1 MLANRKCTRYLHKWV
16 ARLPSYISLYL
27 AAPARVKW
35 NWKRCQNKAKGKQE
49 FAQHKFWC
57 KFFSFFF
64 FLHALFLFFF
74 DWILYGWWTPQLLPI
89 RLYVCVWNAANCY
102 GQANVKR
109 ATTVGNC
116 VFPADCKFSWKL
128 NTNFWYMALALCC
141 SRYCCLLT
149 ACNISNNISTFQHSP
164 SSADKI
170 LLRLPQDPAFPLLPA
185 PFNVA
190 LCSGIYLFVFV
201 RAAQLRLTLLTF
213 YNMAN
218 TNTHAV
224 PLPPT
229 HTHIQ
234 RERVQLSRWLRRTAS
249 SILHF
254 PLHSHI
260 LFSQTFLEIVEIFQ
274 PCFALLLHCDVKTS
288 SYATLSSTN

>member
-1 MLANRKCTRYLHKWV
+1 MHC
-16 ARLPSYISLYL
+16 S
-27 AAPARVKW
+27 
-35 NWKRCQNKAKGKQE
+35 C
-49 FAQHKFWC
+49 
-57 KFFSFFF
+57 
-64 FLHALFLFFF
+64 FFF
-74 DWILYGWWTPQLLPI
+74 DWIIYGWWTPQLLPI

-109 ATTVGNC
+109 ATTAGNC

-164 SSADKI
+164 SSADKV

-229 HTHIQ
+229 HTHTHSEGEGPVESLIAADSEQ
-234 RERVQLSRWLRRTAS
+234 HSPLST
-249 SILHF
+249 
-254 PLHSHI
+254 PLAHPFLTN
-260 LFSQTFLEIVEIFQ
+260 LFGNCWNFSTLFRI
-274 PCFALLLHCDVKTS
+274 A
-288 SYATLSSTN
+288 ATLRC